1 MPNREE
7 PQREGS
13 RSPSKL
19 DTVRR
24 SPLSIIFL
32 RLVKW
37 TSRGRVALQGQTILK
52 IGLVIVIAFVLMTV
66 IANKFPLI
74 TGYHPTLYRD
84 APRLQPPSL
93 HHWMGTDHLQRD
105 VFSRILAGGYA
116 SLIVAFSA
124 VALSMAAGS
133 TLGWISG
140 FVGGWLDRVLSLA
153 MDAIYSFPSM
163 ILAIVLVA
171 MFGSGI
177 APMIWAVAF
186 VYIPTYF
193 RVTRAEVLQVRETTY
208 VEAIRAVG
216 ASSARIIVR
225 HVAPNTV
232 NAIMAVSSFNLA
244 DAILTVAALSFLG
257 FGLPPPAP
265 DWGFD
270 IQNGQKFLQS
280 GAWWLITFPGL
291 MIIILSLGFGLIGEG
306 ISDLVNP
313 RRRRKRKRL

>member
-1 MPNREE
+1 MT
-7 PQREGS
+7 
-13 RSPSKL
+13 RSLVRAIVGLLDWIVRKL
-19 DTVRR
+19 T
-24 SPLSIIFL
+24 
-32 RLVKW
+32 
-37 TSRGRVALQGQTILK
+37 RGRRALRRQVILK
-52 IGLVIVIAFVLMTV
+52 IGLVVVVLFLLVTALAQFSWFTPYDPV
-66 IANKFPLI
+66 
-74 TGYHPTLYRD
+74 YYRD
-84 APRLQPPSL
+84 APRLQPPSAQ
-93 HHWMGTDHLQRD
+93 HWMGSDQLHRD
-105 VFSRILAGGYA
+105 VFSRVLAGGKA

-124 VALSMAAGS
+124 VALSMGIGS
-133 TLGWISG
+133 ILGWLSG
-140 FVGGWLDRVLSLA
+140 FTGGLIDRSLSLT

-171 MFGSGI
+171 MFGAGLG
-177 APMIWAVAF
+177 PMIWAVGV

-216 ASSARIIVR
+216 ASNTRIILR
-225 HVAPNTV
+225 HVAPNTI

-257 FGLPPPAP
+257 FGLPPPTP

-280 GAWWLITFPGL
+280 GSWWLITFPGL
-291 MIIILSLGFGLIGEG
+291 MIIFLSLGFGLVGEG

-313 RRRRKRKRL
+313 KRKKKRV

>member
-1 MPNREE
+1 MWRWLL
-7 PQREGS
+7 R
-13 RSPSKL
+13 KL
-19 DTVRR
+19 
-24 SPLSIIFL
+24 SQGHHAL
-32 RLVKW
+32 RK
-37 TSRGRVALQGQTILK
+37 QTILQ
-52 IGLVIVIAFVLMTV
+52 IGLIIVLIFLVVTAIAQWHTPYDPVS
-66 IANKFPLI
+66 
-74 TGYHPTLYRD
+74 YRS
-84 APRLQPPSL
+84 APRLQGPSW
-93 HHWMGTDHLQRD
+93 HHLMGTDQLLRD
-105 VFSRILAGGYA
+105 VFSRVLAGGKA
-116 SLIVAFSA
+116 SLIVAFGA
-124 VALSMAAGS
+124 VALSMSIGS
-133 TLGWISG
+133 ILGWISG
-140 FVGGWLDRVLSLA
+140 FAGGFLDRFLSLA

-171 MFGSGI
+171 MFGAGI
-177 APMIWAVAF
+177 GPMIWAVGF

-208 VEAIRAVG
+208 VEAVRALG
-216 ASSARIIVR
+216 ASNLRIILR

-280 GAWWLITFPGL
+280 GSWWLITFPGL
-291 MIIILSLGFGLIGEG
+291 MIIILSLGFGLVGEG

-313 RRRRKRKRL
+313 KRKRKRI

>member
-1 MPNREE
+1 MPNSDH
-7 PQREGS
+7 G
-13 RSPSKL
+13 
-19 DTVRR
+19 RR
-24 SPLSIIFL
+24 SALVQLLDWLL
-32 RLVKW
+32 RKA
-37 TSRGRVALQGQTILK
+37 TRGRVALRGQRVLK
-52 IGLVIVIAFVLMTV
+52 VGVFIVIAFLLMTV
-66 IANKFPLI
+66 LANIFPSLN
-74 TGYHPTLYRD
+74 GYDPTLYRD
-84 APRLQPPSL
+84 APRLQGPTAS
-93 HHWMGTDHLQRD
+93 HWMGTDQLLRD
-105 VFSRILAGGYA
+105 VFSRILGGGKA

-124 VALSMAAGS
+124 VALSMTVGS
-133 TLGWISG
+133 ILGWISG
-140 FVGGWLDRVLSLA
+140 FAGGWLDRVLSLT

-177 APMIWAVAF
+177 GPMIWAVGF

-193 RVTRAEVLQVRETTY
+193 RVTRAEVLQVRETSY
-208 VEAIRAVG
+208 IEAIRAVG
-216 ASSARIIVR
+216 ASNTRIVLR

-257 FGLPPPAP
+257 YGLAPPAP

-280 GAWWLITFPGL
+280 GAWWLITFPGI
-291 MIIILSLGFGLIGEG
+291 MIITLSLGFGLIGEG

-313 RRRRKRKRL
+313 KRRRKGL

>member
-1 MPNREE
+1 MSETA
-7 PQREGS
+7 PQS
-13 RSPSKL
+13 
-19 DTVRR
+19 TVQRHG
-24 SPLSIIFL
+24 
-32 RLVKW
+32 LVAALFWIVHKA
-37 TSRGRVALQGQTILK
+37 SQGRVALRRQTVLK
-52 IGLVIVIAFVLMTV
+52 IGIAIVLAFLVMTV
-66 IANKFPLI
+66 LANAIPTLN
-74 TGYHPTLYRD
+74 GYHPTLYRD
-84 APRLQPPSL
+84 APRLQGPTAQ
-93 HHWMGTDHLQRD
+93 HWMGTDQLQRD
-105 VFSRILAGGYA
+105 VFSRILSGGKA

-124 VALSMAAGS
+124 VALSMTVGS
-133 TLGWISG
+133 LLGWISG
-140 FVGGWLDRVLSLA
+140 FAGGWLDRVLSLT

-177 APMIWAVAF
+177 APMIWAVGF

-193 RVTRAEVLQVRETTY
+193 RVTRAEVLQVRETSY
-208 VEAIRAVG
+208 IEAIRAVG
-216 ASSARIIVR
+216 ASNTRIVLR

-270 IQNGQKFLQS
+270 IQNGQKYLQS
-280 GAWWLITFPGL
+280 GAWWLITFPGI
-291 MIIILSLGFGLIGEG
+291 MIIALSLGFGLIGEG

-313 RRRRKRKRL
+313 KRKRKHV

>member
-1 MPNREE
+1 MVK
-7 PQREGS
+7 G
-13 RSPSKL
+13 L
-19 DTVRR
+19 DWIVRKFSHGR
-24 SPLSIIFL
+24 HAL
-32 RLVKW
+32 R
-37 TSRGRVALQGQTILK
+37 RQTILK
-52 IGLVIVIAFVLMTV
+52 VGLVTVLLFLIVTALAQNSWFTPYDPI
-66 IANKFPLI
+66 
-74 TGYHPTLYRD
+74 YYRD
-84 APRLQPPSL
+84 APRLEGPSAQ
-93 HHWMGTDHLQRD
+93 HWMGTDQLHRD
-105 VFSRILAGGYA
+105 VFSRVIAGGKA
-116 SLIVAFSA
+116 SLIVAFGA
-124 VALSMAAGS
+124 VALSMSIGS
-133 TLGWISG
+133 VLGWISG
-140 FVGGWLDRVLSLA
+140 FSGGFLDRFLSLT

-171 MFGSGI
+171 MFGAGI
-177 APMIWAVAF
+177 GPMIWAVGV

-208 VEAIRAVG
+208 VEAVRAVG
-216 ASSARIIVR
+216 ASNVRIILR

-280 GAWWLITFPGL
+280 GSWWLITFPGL
-291 MIIILSLGFGLIGEG
+291 MIIALSLGFGLVGEG

-313 RRRRKRKRL
+313 KRKRKRI